1 MRHVLYGQDAG
12 DDALVAVAA
21 RHLIALRYL
30 ASLSDGNPN
39 DGLNAGREL
48 IGDGGVRRPGALVAG
63 LSVVVVRPG
72 EEARVDDFAAL
83 TVGHAQR
90 GVFHLPRLLA
100 EDGAQEL
107 LLGGEFR
114 LSLGGDLAHQD
125 IAGLH
130 LGADADDA
138 EFVQVS

>member
-1 MRHVLYGQDAG
+1 MRHVLYRQDAG

-21 RHLIALRYL
+21 RHLIALRNL
-30 ASLSDGNPN
+30 ASLSDGYPN
-39 DGLNAGREL
+39 HGLNAGRKL
-48 IGDGGVRRPGALVAG
+48 VGDGGVSRPAALVAW

-72 EEARVDDFAAL
+72 EEARVNDFAAL

-90 GVFHLPRLLA
+90 CVFHLARFLA
-100 EDGAQEL
+100 EDGAQKL
-107 LLGGEFR
+107 LFGGEFR

-130 LGADADDA
+130 LSAHADDA